1 MDKHI
6 LVLAYPGTGKTYIAD
21 NYEDVSDIEFQHY
34 RYDYGKYKDL
44 PLEQLKGR
52 TDIRTQKKEWPNN
65 FFNFLEKELED
76 KKCVFVPMATSI
88 FPILNHLSKEK
99 NIRIIFAI
107 QSEDSLNS
115 MIETFQQRGNSKEF
129 IERRKGDFIKFHKL
143 IKELD
148 YEKVYIEQSEFLID
162 ALNKIGINFKQGKGF
177 KNYS

>member
-1 MDKHI
+1 
-6 LVLAYPGTGKTYIAD
+6 
-21 NYEDVSDIEFQHY
+21 
-34 RYDYGKYKDL
+34 
-44 PLEQLKGR
+44 
-52 TDIRTQKKEWPNN
+52 
-65 FFNFLEKELED
+65 
-76 KKCVFVPMATSI
+76 MATSI
-88 FPILNHLSKEK
+88 FPILNHLSKEQ

-129 IERRKGDFIKFHKL
+129 IERRKGDFIKFHNL

-177 KNYS
+177 KNYI

>member
-1 MDKHI
+1 
-6 LVLAYPGTGKTYIAD
+6 
-21 NYEDVSDIEFQHY
+21 
-34 RYDYGKYKDL
+34 
-44 PLEQLKGR
+44 
-52 TDIRTQKKEWPNN
+52 
-65 FFNFLEKELED
+65 
-76 KKCVFVPMATSI
+76 MATSI

-115 MIETFQQRGNSKEF
+115 MIETFQQRGNSKKF
-129 IERRKGDFIKFHKL
+129 IERRKGDFIKFHNL